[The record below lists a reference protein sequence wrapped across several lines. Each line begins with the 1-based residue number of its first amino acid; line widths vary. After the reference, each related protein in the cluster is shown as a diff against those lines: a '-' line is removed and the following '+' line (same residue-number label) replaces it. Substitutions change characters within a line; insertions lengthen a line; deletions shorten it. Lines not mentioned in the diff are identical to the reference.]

1 MLLASVAALASV
13 LHVKYDALHVY
24 VAPASA
30 RETRPVTLLLRRAE
44 APPSFCGD
52 GGKSKKLTHADAGLT
67 LPLVLLSAWPS
78 RRRLLRVTVPE
89 LAVTVKLRT

>member
-30 RETRPVTLLLRRAE
+30 RETRPVTLLLRRA
-44 APPSFCGD
+44 
-52 GGKSKKLTHADAGLT
+52 
-67 LPLVLLSAWPS
+67 
-78 RRRLLRVTVPE
+78 
-89 LAVTVKLRT
+89 